1 MLGLLGH
8 TFVQL
13 IDNIMVGQLGT
24 IELASVSL
32 GNSFVFVA
40 MSLGIGF
47 STSIT
52 PLVAEADGSSDLKRI
67 GDVFTHGILMCS
79 FLGLFLFLGVY
90 FSRNIM
96 FSMGQ
101 PQDVVTLAFPYLNWV
116 AASLFPLIVFQA
128 FKQFSDGLSLT
139 RPAMYATLFGN
150 AINIS
155 LNYVLIFG
163 YLGFPKLGVEGAA
176 IGTLIARISMLI
188 FIIIYVKYHKEY
200 SIYKL
205 SFKFNQIRRLLIQKI
220 LKLGFPS
227 ALQML
232 FEVSFFT
239 AAVWMSGRLGT
250 NAQAANQIALNLTSM
265 TFMVAMGLS
274 AVAMIRVGNQF
285 GKKDFVELR
294 RVAFSIFVLIAII
307 DLFFC
312 LIYLT
317 FSKDLP
323 WIYLE
328 NRGALT
334 PKDTLDVIVIASSLL
349 VVSGFFQ
356 LTDGLQAVVLGAL
369 RGLQDVNLP
378 TAFTFISYWIIGF
391 PVSYYLAFFTSWGA
405 TGIWIGLLTGLSSSA
420 ILLFLRFKYLT
431 IKLIQVKKTHYGST

>member
-1 MLGLLGH
+1 
-8 TFVQL
+8 
-13 IDNIMVGQLGT
+13 MVGQLGT
-24 IELASVSL
+24 TELASVSL

-47 STSIT
+47 STAIT
-52 PLVAEADGSSDLKRI
+52 PLVAEADGSSDIKRVAE
-67 GDVFTHGILMCS
+67 VFTHGVLMCS

-101 PQDVVTLAFPYLNWV
+101 PQEVVILAFPYLNWV
-116 AASLFPLIVFQA
+116 TASLIPLIVFQA
-128 FKQFSDGLSLT
+128 YKQFSDGLSLT
-139 RPAMYATLFGN
+139 SPAMYATLFGN
-150 AINIS
+150 GINIS

-163 YLGFPKLGVEGAA
+163 YFWFPKLGVEGAA
-176 IGTLIARISMLI
+176 IGTLIARLAMLI
-188 FIIIYVKYHKEY
+188 YMIIYVKYHKQF
-200 SIYKL
+200 SAYKL
-205 SFKFNQIRRLLIQKI
+205 SFKLNQIQGFLIQKI

-232 FEVSFFT
+232 FEVVFFT
-239 AAVWMSGRLGT
+239 AAVWMSGTLGT

-274 AVAMIRVGNQF
+274 AVAMIRVGNQL

-294 RVAFSIFVLIAII
+294 RVAFSIFLLIGII
-307 DLFFC
+307 DLFFG

-317 FSKDLP
+317 FSDDLP

-328 NRGALT
+328 DKGSLT
-334 PKDTLDVIVIASSLL
+334 PKDTLEVIVIASSLL
-349 VVSGFFQ
+349 IVSGFFQ

-378 TAFTFISYWIIGF
+378 TAFTFISYWVIGF
-391 PVSYYLAFFTSWGA
+391 PVSYYLAFFTSWGV

-420 ILLFLRFKYLT
+420 ILLFLRFQYLT
-431 IKLIQVKKTHYGST
+431 NKLIQVK

>member
-1 MLGLLGH
+1 
-8 TFVQL
+8 
-13 IDNIMVGQLGT
+13 MVGQLGT
-24 IELASVSL
+24 TELASVSL

-47 STSIT
+47 STAIT
-52 PLVAEADGSSDLKRI
+52 PLVAEADGSSDIKRVAE
-67 GDVFTHGILMCS
+67 VFTHGVLMCS

-101 PQDVVTLAFPYLNWV
+101 PQEVVILAFPYLNWV
-116 AASLFPLIVFQA
+116 TASLIPLIVFQA
-128 FKQFSDGLSLT
+128 YKQFSDGLSLT
-139 RPAMYATLFGN
+139 SPAMYATLFGN
-150 AINIS
+150 GINIS

-163 YLGFPKLGVEGAA
+163 YFGFPKLGVEGAA
-176 IGTLIARISMLI
+176 IGTLIARLAMLI
-188 FIIIYVKYHKEY
+188 YMIIYVKYHKQF
-200 SIYKL
+200 SAYKL
-205 SFKFNQIRRLLIQKI
+205 SFKLNQIQGFLIQKI

-232 FEVSFFT
+232 FEVVFFT
-239 AAVWMSGRLGT
+239 AAVWMSGTLGT

-274 AVAMIRVGNQF
+274 AVAMIRVGNQL

-294 RVAFSIFVLIAII
+294 RVAFSIFLLIGII
-307 DLFFC
+307 DLFFG

-317 FSKDLP
+317 FSDDLP

-328 NRGALT
+328 DKGSLT
-334 PKDTLDVIVIASSLL
+334 PKDTLEVIVIASSLL
-349 VVSGFFQ
+349 IVSGFFQ

-378 TAFTFISYWIIGF
+378 TAFTFISYWVIGF
-391 PVSYYLAFFTSWGA
+391 PVSYYLAFFTSWGV

-420 ILLFLRFKYLT
+420 ILLFLRFQYLT
-431 IKLIQVKKTHYGST
+431 NKLIQVK